1 MNVREQG
8 LGAQGRRAA
17 LQGNLSAPA
26 NFAVQW
32 PEPGLEKSLYFQS
45 DFIFYICPL
54 LKLHPDFSMG
64 GAPSQ
69 LRGDPQKSYRKSWF
83 DTP

>member
-8 LGAQGRRAA
+8 LGAQGRRTAFP
-17 LQGNLSAPA
+17 GNLSAPA

-32 PEPGLEKSLYFQS
+32 PEPGLEKFLYFRS
-45 DFIFYICPL
+45 DFTFYICPL
-54 LKLHPDFSMG
+54 LKLHPGFSMK
-64 GAPSQ
+64 APSK

-83 DTP
+83 DTQ

>member
-1 MNVREQG
+1 MSASRALGPREGELHSKEISQPQLSLLFSGQSQG
-8 LGAQGRRAA
+8 WR
-17 LQGNLSAPA
+17 NLCI
-26 NFAVQW
+26 
-32 PEPGLEKSLYFQS
+32 FQS

-54 LKLHPDFSMG
+54 LKLHPNFSMG

-69 LRGDPQKSYRKSWF
+69 LRGVPQKFYRKSWF